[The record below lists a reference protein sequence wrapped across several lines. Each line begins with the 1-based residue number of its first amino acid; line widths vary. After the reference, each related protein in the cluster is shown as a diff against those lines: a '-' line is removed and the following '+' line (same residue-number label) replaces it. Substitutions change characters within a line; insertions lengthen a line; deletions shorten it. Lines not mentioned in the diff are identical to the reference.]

1 MSSRRARN
9 RGDRKVTEERYPAR
23 VFVNIYRRNFA
34 SEMFNVLMR
43 ESKVVCCFDAAVS
56 EWHVT
61 SRAVCFENRVRCCF
75 RVADRLGC
83 LSPTT
88 QRRKHSE
95 SSTRSSGQPRRP
107 FRTQCP
113 WRRVVVPALRDQS
126 SKIDVRSR
134 CAFVV

>member
-9 RGDRKVTEERYPAR
+9 RGDMKVTEERYPTR

-61 SRAVCFENRVRCCF
+61 SRAVNVSKI
-75 RVADRLGC
+75 GC
-83 LSPTT
+83 DVV
-88 QRRKHSE
+88 SE
-95 SSTRSSGQPRRP
+95 SQIVWGVYHQQPSVASIVRLVLGPVASLADLFELSVPGDASSCP
-107 FRTQCP
+107 FFATK
-113 WRRVVVPALRDQS
+113 AA
-126 SKIDVRSR
+126 K
-134 CAFVV
+134 